1 MRDYSQN
8 KESLVLKSIFDIIGA
23 ESNFAVEFGAGNGY
37 DLSNIRYFL
46 EQGWSGLQIEGIVSA
61 DSNVKQEFI
70 TKENI
75 NDLFKKYKVPTNVD
89 LVSIDI
95 DGNDYWVWKELNY
108 EPNVVLIEYNSNFA
122 VGEKYALKY
131 DANHIFE
138 GYYSASIS
146 AFIDLAIQ
154 KGYYLC
160 REVNFCNLIFVKN
173 KFKEVI
179 PELDPYT
186 IGLPK
191 KHHAGIE
198 VSKFTQV

>member
-1 MRDYSQN
+1 
-8 KESLVLKSIFDIIGA
+8 
-23 ESNFAVEFGAGNGY
+23 
-37 DLSNIRYFL
+37 
-46 EQGWSGLQIEGIVSA
+46 
-61 DSNVKQEFI
+61 
-70 TKENI
+70 
-75 NDLFKKYKVPTNVD
+75 VPSNVD

-95 DGNDYWVWKELNY
+95 DGNDSWVWKELNY
-108 EPNVVLIEYNSNFA
+108 EPNVVLIEYNSNFV

-160 REVNFCNLIFVKN
+160 REINFCNLIFVKN